1 LLRDFHTTNNPHK
14 FQKAFSYSEKS
25 SLLVVM
31 SAVNSWKSPWRE
43 CLPTFLQMSVQWNFL
58 RLFGKVVIFKNTLVA
73 SRNLSQIIRTIPT

>member
-1 LLRDFHTTNNPHK
+1 
-14 FQKAFSYSEKS
+14 
-25 SLLVVM
+25 M